1 MCMSVCVCVCLCI
14 GEMRNCEGAK
24 SYAARRRIMKYGRHA
39 PKQEGPQRKKEC
51 RSSVIAQFKGIHS
64 LFGAMLWRP
73 IELAVINLD

>member
-39 PKQEGPQRKKEC
+39 PKQEGPQKK
-51 RSSVIAQFKGIHS
+51 RNV
-64 LFGAMLWRP
+64 GAL
-73 IELAVINLD
+73 